1 MFTCASR
8 CSPTPSPTGCSSVNC
23 EDLKRERDGEED
35 RCVKVCEALPY
46 ET

>member
-8 CSPTPSPTGCSSVNC
+8 CSPTSV
-23 EDLKRERDGEED
+23 LLAAHQSTVKRDREED
-35 RCVKVCEALPY
+35 RCVKVYEPRPY